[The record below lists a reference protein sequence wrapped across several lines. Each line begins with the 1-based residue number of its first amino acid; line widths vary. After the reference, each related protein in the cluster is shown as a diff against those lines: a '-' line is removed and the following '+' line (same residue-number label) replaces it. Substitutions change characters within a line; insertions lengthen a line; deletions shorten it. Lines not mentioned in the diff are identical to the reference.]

1 MTSPPNAPHTLRD
14 PKSTRLLRNV
24 LHDVPLM
31 SCIIDPTGRWCFAGG
46 RNRQV
51 YVIDLATLS
60 TVSLD
65 DHASW
70 LVTAARWAA
79 SDTPIVP
86 LEISNPPQP
95 PPLPRPRP
103 RGGSTSL
110 DSGRAIVV
118 TGDLV
123 GRVVCWNC
131 AGDRPVAVWSLHS
144 RHSTLHTLSISPDGQ
159 QLVTGGGDGVVRV
172 WSVDE
177 GRLLQEL
184 NGHSCPVYSS
194 EFHPDGSSLVSG
206 DRGDQQVIQW
216 DLATGKA
223 TRRFDAKE
231 LSNYKGGVDI
241 NYGGVRDLAFC
252 ADGAVMLCCGR
263 DSYAKPGLVLQFD
276 WGSGKQIRKQVSTF
290 SNSIFHG
297 MAVHPQGFYVAAGN
311 GAQTGELWFWQP
323 DQDEKLARLKL
334 TGPAYALSMH
344 PDGGHLAVAQMTGPR
359 TYGDRGVVGLY
370 AIPPAAE

>member
-1 MTSPPNAPHTLRD
+1 MTSPPNAAHPLRD

-24 LHDVPLM
+24 SHDVPLM

-46 RNRQV
+46 RNRQL
-51 YVIDLATLS
+51 YVTDLATLS

-65 DHASW
+65 DHESW

-79 SDTPIVP
+79 SDTPVVP
-86 LEISNPPQP
+86 LDISNPPQP
-95 PPLPRPRP
+95 PPLPEETLGRDA
-103 RGGSTSL
+103 TAF
-110 DSGRAIVV
+110 DSRQAIVV

-131 AGDRPVAVWSLHS
+131 AGHRPVAVWSLQTGHQ
-144 RHSTLHTLSISPDGQ
+144 TLHTLTISADGR
-159 QLVTGGGDGVVRV
+159 QLVSGGGDGVVRV
-172 WSVDE
+172 WSIE
-177 GRLLQEL
+177 ERRLIQEL
-184 NGHSCPVYSS
+184 QGHNCPVYSS
-194 EFHPDGSSLVSG
+194 GFHPDGSLVSG

-223 TRRFDAKE
+223 TRRFDAGE

-252 ADGAVMLCCGR
+252 SDGAVLLCCGR

-276 WGSGKQIRKQVSTF
+276 WESGKQIRKQVSAF

-297 MAVHPQGFYVAAGN
+297 MTVHPQGFYVAAGN

-323 DQDEKLARLKL
+323 DQDEKLASLKL
-334 TGPAYALSMH
+334 TGPAYALSLH